1 MGNLRDLVEG
11 RRTTAAVRDHGGGEG
26 SIRGMVM
33 SGSVEI
39 ATPVSGE
46 RSQESSSLSRVT
58 ARIGLS
64 IGEWKIAVSCH
75 ASPRLRHA
83 TKRAGQTMTQ
93 LSIHKR
99 VEAVERMLSPTRW
112 KTLIQ
117 AAGALQYDA
126 TEFLDQRS
134 A

>member
-1 MGNLRDLVEG
+1 
-11 RRTTAAVRDHGGGEG
+11 
-26 SIRGMVM
+26 M

-46 RSQESSSLSRVT
+46 RSRESSSLSWAIARV
-58 ARIGLS
+58 GLG
-64 IGEWKIAVSCH
+64 IGEWQIAVSCR

-83 TKRAGQTMTQ
+83 TKRVGQTMTQ

-99 VEAVERMLSPTRW
+99 VEAVERLLSPTRW

-117 AAGALQYDA
+117 PAGALLDDA
-126 TEFLDQRS
+126 TESLDQGS
-134 A
+134 T